1 MKSFMA
7 KSAELDRTWHH
18 VDASDRVVGRLASNI
33 AMVLMG
39 KHKPTYTPGV
49 DTGDFVVVTNAAK
62 LRFTGKKSETK
73 VYRYHTGWIGGLKE
87 VSLRQMMERSPERV
101 LELAVRRMMPKNK
114 LGRRMMSKLKVYA
127 GEEHPHTAQRPETSD
142 AI

>member
-7 KSAELDRTWHH
+7 KSSELDRTWHE

-39 KHKPTYTPGV
+39 KHKPTFTPGV
-49 DTGDFVVVTNAAK
+49 DTGDFVVVKNAEK
-62 LRFTGKKSETK
+62 IRFTGKKAETK

-114 LGRRMMSKLKVYA
+114 LGRRMMSKLKIYA
-127 GEEHPHTAQRPETSD
+127 GEEHPHTAQRPQVSD
-142 AI
+142 VI